1 MPYSKLLIGSGQL
14 GYNFRKCLSFAC
26 IQSSILFSHLGLITL
41 FLKSMQCFLTTWV
54 MTLVHPLH
62 LLQCWLKKQ
71 KDTLAPERQDMGQ
84 KVIWTSGLIFGKGEV
99 YNLNI
104 FGWCE
109 LFFYFEIRSF
119 LSFSVLYIFAIDD
132 IFCCI
137 SFFFC
142 SILVGHCWF
151 GNGIWHS
158 SYKSKWSFDA
168 EAIRCCSD

>member
-1 MPYSKLLIGSGQL
+1 MCDLWRSLFILMECAKWVPVYGSSSKRSIDIIRIHLLVAYSMALLNWLEFSPFIALRECIYIYILDMLGSGQL

-41 FLKSMQCFLTTWV
+41 FLKSMQCFSTTWV

-71 KDTLAPERQDMGQ
+71 KDTLAPERQDLGK

-104 FGWCE
+104 FG
-109 LFFYFEIRSF
+109 
-119 LSFSVLYIFAIDD
+119 
-132 IFCCI
+132 
-137 SFFFC
+137 
-142 SILVGHCWF
+142 
-151 GNGIWHS
+151 
-158 SYKSKWSFDA
+158 
-168 EAIRCCSD
+168 